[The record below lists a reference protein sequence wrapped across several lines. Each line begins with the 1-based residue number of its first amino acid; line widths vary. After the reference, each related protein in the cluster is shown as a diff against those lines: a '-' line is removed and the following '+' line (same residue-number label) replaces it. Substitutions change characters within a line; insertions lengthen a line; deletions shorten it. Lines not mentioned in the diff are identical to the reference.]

1 MADRT
6 SSERA
11 SGTKDGGG
19 SPQYGVDWAAY
30 YTKTGTRPP
39 RKTLIFAL
47 DRFDRE
53 GGPENA
59 FAADLGS
66 GSGRDTIEIL
76 RRGWPVLAI
85 DSAPEAIEQLLARPD
100 LPEGARIE
108 TQNLRYEDMTLPP
121 CDLVNAAFSLPLC
134 PKDAFPAVW
143 AKILGALR
151 PGGRFSGQL
160 YGDRDSWAGD
170 PTTTHFTRAEVDA
183 LLSGLEVEM
192 FDEEEDD
199 SVTPRG
205 VAKHWHIFHLVAR
218 KPRGGLT

>member
-1 MADRT
+1 MAVR
-6 SSERA
+6 SSSDGA
-11 SGTKDGGG
+11 AAPKDGGG
-19 SPQYGVDWAAY
+19 SPQHGVDWAAY
-30 YTKTGTRPP
+30 YAKTGTRPP

-47 DRFDRE
+47 DRFDAE
-53 GGPENA
+53 GRPENA

-76 RRGWPVLAI
+76 RRGWPVLAV
-85 DSAPEAIEQLLARPD
+85 DSAPEAIEQLTARPD

-108 TQNLRYEDMTLPP
+108 TQNCRYEDMKLPP

-134 PKDAFPAVW
+134 PKEAFPEVW
-143 AKILGALR
+143 AKIVGALR

-170 PTTTHFTRAEVDA
+170 PTMTHLTRAEA
-183 LLSGLEVEM
+183 ERLLDGLEVEM
-192 FDEEEDD
+192 FEEEEDD

-205 VAKHWHIFHLVAR
+205 MAKHWHIFHIVAR
-218 KPRGGLT
+218 KPPWKGA